1 MTDDLLDAPVS
12 PLSAREKRDLQKAQ
26 LRPLANRR
34 PELYEEDEYTSDEY
48 EQMMDM
54 YNGTLAS
61 IEEGEIVKSTV
72 LEVRENMVV
81 LDIGFKS
88 EGTIPLEEFK
98 DMPDLKVGDEV
109 EVLLEHLED
118 QEGSVVLSKKKA
130 DFMRV
135 WERIRVAYES
145 DQPVEGTL
153 VKKIKG
159 GVVVDLM
166 GVDAFLPGSQI
177 ALRRVPN
184 IDELLG
190 QRYEFK
196 IIKLNKRRRNI
207 VVSRRA
213 VMEETRAEDRTR
225 LMGNLSEGQ
234 VLDGVVKN
242 ITDYGAFVDLGG
254 IDGLLHVTDL
264 SYKRVGHPSEM
275 INIGDTVKVQIIR
288 INKDTQRISL
298 GMKQLESDP
307 WDGASAKYPVGAKL
321 SGRVT
326 NITEYGAFVELE
338 AGIEGLVEAL
348 KRFDPAKGVRFAT
361 YAHYWI
367 NKMIFEALRTELGI
381 TDSMMRL
388 VTAAA
393 KIVLPDGQDLSPKF
407 VASALKVKADVA
419 AEVVSHVVRLR
430 HHRDEFD
437 ADTVAKV
444 VERDDAPTW
453 VIDALKKACGKDF
466 DAFWQATFATT
477 PIEELAEAAGISRQA
492 MSKRIAKAR
501 EAVRTS
507 PDAER
512 LRTWWA
518 SR

>member
-61 IEEGEIVKSTV
+61 IEEGEIVKSVV

-98 DMPDLKVGDEV
+98 DMPDLKAGDEV

-190 QRYEFK
+190 QRYEM
-196 IIKLNKRRRNI
+196 IEGYVGPVSNA
-207 VVSRRA
+207 VVIAAGAHWEKTGETPARPDRETIPGIESPA
-213 VMEETRAEDRTR
+213 VKDAGTA
-225 LMGNLSEGQ
+225 
-234 VLDGVVKN
+234 VKAALA
-242 ITDYGAFVDLGG
+242 DPKALGG
-254 IDGLLHVTDL
+254 RVLIVDDGSGYVPFGLAELLADNGVGVEVISPQLLLGEDLLKSLDMPHVF
-264 SYKRVGHPSEM
+264 P
-275 INIGDTVKVQIIR
+275 R
-288 INKDTQRISL
+288 I
-298 GMKQLESDP
+298 
-307 WDGASAKYPVGAKL
+307 V
-321 SGRVT
+321 
-326 NITEYGAFVELE
+326 
-338 AGIEGLVEAL
+338 
-348 KRFDPAKGVRFAT
+348 AKGV
-361 YAHYWI
+361 
-367 NKMIFEALRTELGI
+367 K
-381 TDSMMRL
+381 
-388 VTAAA
+388 
-393 KIVLPDGQDLSPKF
+393 LSPQTF
-407 VASALKVKADVA
+407 IDQIEGSSVTYGFIWGGPRTTAEFDTVVVAMHKAPNDALWHALKGRVA
-419 AEVVSHVVRLR
+419 ELHRIGDCVAPRKPAAVIYEAEKL
-430 HHRDEFD
+430 
-437 ADTVAKV
+437 
-444 VERDDAPTW
+444 
-453 VIDALKKACGKDF
+453 
-466 DAFWQATFATT
+466 
-477 PIEELAEAAGISRQA
+477 
-492 MSKRIAKAR
+492 AR
-501 EAVRTS
+501 EI
-507 PDAER
+507 
-512 LRTWWA
+512 
-518 SR
+518 